1 MEQGVERRRWSQQGN
16 GQGMCGWGEAAV
28 TGVRSSWGQDGGRG
42 GGSVPSLLINLP
54 VIQAPSGLVCKK
66 SACNS
71 GAAGDVVRSLDQ
83 EDPLE
88 DPRFLLE
95 VFVLKLGTFDAT
107 PKVPRHP
114 SFTRGEHRGSR
125 HHFI

>member
-1 MEQGVERRRWSQQGN
+1 MKLLRQNKDIVSRKREDSRMEQGVERRRWSQQGN

-88 DPRFLLE
+88 E
-95 VFVLKLGTFDAT
+95 ETAT
-107 PKVPRHP
+107 H
-114 SFTRGEHRGSR
+114 SS
-125 HHFI
+125 ILA